1 MFCFPKEISMLKFYY
16 HPLSPIARRV
26 WIALL
31 EKEIPFEPIVVD
43 LRGKQFEEDFLTLSP
58 FHHVPVLVHQDLRLI
73 ESLAILDYLDL
84 QFPQM
89 PLTPQTPAAAAQM
102 RMVQMVTTNEL
113 LPKLVSVVVAN
124 EEQPLPQEITSHLET
139 CLRFL
144 AQQLGDGDY
153 FGGEHL
159 NLADVVA
166 DATVPLFSRLGLSLQ
181 SYESL
186 QQWQSKITA
195 RSAWQLTKPDDPDF
209 RLWQR
214 WIQLQVQRRQ
224 RNRQR

>member
-1 MFCFPKEISMLKFYY
+1 MLKFYY

-31 EKEIPFEPIVVD
+31 EKEIPFEPILVD

-73 ESLAILDYLDL
+73 ESIAILDYLEL
-84 QFPQM
+84 QFPQV
-89 PLTPQTPAAAAQM
+89 PLTPRTPQAPAAIAQM

-113 LPKLVSVVVAN
+113 LPKLVAVVMAS
-124 EEQPLPQEITSHLET
+124 EAQPLSQEIASHLES

-144 AQQLGDGDY
+144 EQALGERDY
-153 FGGEHL
+153 FGGDRL
-159 NLADVVA
+159 NLADIVA
-166 DATVPLFSRLGLSLQ
+166 GATVPLFSRLGLSLQ
-181 SYESL
+181 AYESL
-186 QQWQSKITA
+186 QQWQSRITA
-195 RSAWQLTKPDDPDF
+195 RSPWQLTKPDEPDF
-209 RLWQR
+209 QQWKR
-214 WIQLQVQRRQ
+214 WIRLQVQRAQ